1 MRYQLVASDF
11 DDSLCPKGQKVSE
24 FTRKVIKKF
33 TDKGGHFVIVTG
45 RMNHSIYP
53 IAKDL
58 GLKGEIVSCQGAV
71 IRDIETNEVLVS
83 KKIVKSL
90 AVEYLKEAETLGLVA
105 QVYKDD
111 CLYTVKENQHI
122 KGYGDFCRVKY
133 EVVDGKLSD
142 VVDKTLGDL
151 DMIYLWTSE
160 NKQAEFIKLLQD
172 KFSKRLDITSSTPH
186 NIEAVVYG
194 ASKGDALISL
204 AKHYKIPIKK
214 TMAFGDSLND
224 KSMIETA
231 GLGVAM
237 ENSKDGLT
245 KVADYGCED
254 TKNDGVAK
262 TIEKFC
268 LKRSIK
274 WQRKRA

>member
-1 MRYQLVASDF
+1 MKYTLVASDF

-33 TDKGGHFVIVTG
+33 TEKGGRFVIVTG

-53 IAKDL
+53 IAKEL
-58 GLKGEIVSCQGAV
+58 GLSGEIVSCQGTV
-71 IRDIETNEVLVS
+71 IRDIETNQVLKS
-83 KKIVKSL
+83 KKIDRDL
-90 AVEYLKEAETLGLVA
+90 AVEYLKEAEKLGLIP

-111 CLYTVKENQHI
+111 CLYTVKENYHI
-122 KGYGDFCRVKY
+122 EGYGEFCKVQY
-133 EVVDGKLSD
+133 EVVDGTLSSE
-142 VVDKTLGDL
+142 VENRLGDL

-160 NKQAEFIKLLQD
+160 EKQSEYIKFLQN

-194 ASKGDALISL
+194 ASKGDALLSL
-204 AKHYKIPIKK
+204 AKHYKIPIRK

-237 ENSKDGLT
+237 ENAKDGLE
-245 KVADYGCED
+245 KVADYVCED

-268 LKRSIK
+268 LKRSMK